1 MIDQYLINL
10 GRCHIQSHIVSRFN
24 FLRLFFLFLIQV
36 DTIIKFHFSTVL
48 PYALRNMREKNEKQD
63 SVAPQEALSPIT
75 PGLFD
80 QHKSKIC
87 GANWKT

>member
-1 MIDQYLINL
+1 
-10 GRCHIQSHIVSRFN
+10 
-24 FLRLFFLFLIQV
+24 
-36 DTIIKFHFSTVL
+36 
-48 PYALRNMREKNEKQD
+48 MREKNEKQD